1 MNQQQALLFAPIYLP
16 LLSSALILLC
26 KEFFTTKV
34 RRVAEYIGMLIG
46 MGVPL
51 VVVFSLFVHIQTHGA
66 LETVIGSWTREIG
79 IVYRL
84 DGLSLLMIVLAITIT
99 IPAWIYSRKVGPAH
113 SSFTALLLI
122 QNSAIAAI
130 SMTGD
135 LFNLFVCLEV
145 MGVAAY
151 VLIASNQKGGA
162 VYATFSY
169 LMISSSAMVFFL
181 LGTFSLYRLTG
192 SLSYAGITESL
203 ALHGSKDKAL
213 VAASLSLIVVPVLL
227 RVAVMPLSLWLVDA
241 HSRAPHAVSAIL
253 SGVLLK
259 IPLFALVR
267 VLAISE
273 LGGSIGLA
281 ISYAGALTAL
291 FGVLLALAQ
300 SDGKRLLAY
309 HSISQI
315 GYVVSAWGLALAQ
328 GLHTSAGILLLATS
342 FFHAFSHALFKALL
356 FLSVGTA
363 TDAGASRNVYTL
375 RGVNRMLK
383 NEGEKFPL
391 TMICFFVGALS
402 ITAIPPFN
410 GYFSKT
416 LLTYSLKGT
425 LHYNLLT
432 IAGVGTVASFIKL
445 SRIFLP
451 SKNTIEKV
459 DRNLRPTF
467 PFTIH
472 LALVILATL
481 CLITGLFA
489 QQVIQCIGSV
499 LPGKEQIIF
508 ENTFF
513 YTAENLTK
521 TFWTVAS
528 GIVLFFLA
536 ISKPGKRVLSVLK
549 QLKGGFSDLFLGFAV
564 ALSALMGYLL
574 LV

>member
-1 MNQQQALLFAPIYLP
+1 MNRQQALLFAPIYLP

-26 KEFFTTKV
+26 KEFFTKKV
-34 RRVAEYIGMLIG
+34 RRVAEYVGMLIG
-46 MGVPL
+46 MGLPL
-51 VVVFSLFVHIQTHGA
+51 VVVFSLFDHIQAHEA
-66 LETVIGSWTREIG
+66 LEMVIGSWTKKMG
-79 IVYRL
+79 IVYRF

-99 IPAWIYSRKVGPAH
+99 IPAWIYSRKVGPEH

-122 QNSAIAAI
+122 QNSSIAAI

-145 MGVAAY
+145 MGVVAY
-151 VLIASNQKGGA
+151 VLITSNQKEGA

-181 LGTFSLYRLTG
+181 LGTFALYRLTG
-192 SLSYAGITESL
+192 SLSYAGITEAL
-203 ALHGSKDKAL
+203 ALLDPKTTGF

-259 IPLFALVR
+259 VPLFALVR
-267 VLAISE
+267 VLAISD
-273 LGGSIGLA
+273 LGGAIGLA
-281 ISYAGALTAL
+281 ISYVGAITAL

-315 GYVVSAWGLALAQ
+315 GYVVSAWGLALAL
-328 GLHTSAGILLLATS
+328 GIHTSAGLLLLATS
-342 FFHAFSHALFKALL
+342 FFHAFSHAIFKALL
-356 FLSVGTA
+356 FLAVGTA

-375 RGVNRMLK
+375 RGANRMLQNK
-383 NEGEKFPL
+383 GEKLPL
-391 TMICFFVGALS
+391 TMLCFFVGALS

-416 LLTYSLKGT
+416 LLTYSIKGT
-425 LHYNLLT
+425 FHYNLLT

-451 SKNTIEKV
+451 GRNKIEKIT
-459 DRNLRPTF
+459 RNLRPTF
-467 PFTIH
+467 PVTIH
-472 LALVILATL
+472 LALLILSTL
-481 CLITGLFA
+481 CLITGLYA
-489 QQVIQCIGSV
+489 QQVIQFIGSV
-499 LPGKEQIIF
+499 LPGKDQIIF

-513 YTAENLTK
+513 YTTENLTK
-521 TFWTVAS
+521 TFWTVSS
-528 GIVLFFLA
+528 GVILFFLV
-536 ISKPGKRVLSVLK
+536 ISKPGKKVLSVFK
-549 QLKGGFSDLFLGFAV
+549 QFKGRFSDLFLGFAL

-574 LV
+574 LL